1 MAKTSDQKC
10 VKVVVL
16 GDFGR
21 SPRMQYHCMSLSEM
35 GHRVDVIAYGGTEPL
50 DSIKTDPFI
59 FYHYLLPVPQ
69 LPIKL
74 LNYAFKTVM
83 QAINLLFLLL
93 ITTRSDILIMQNPPA
108 IPAVVICWLYT
119 RIVNAK
125 FVIDWHNYAHTI
137 MALSVGERNPL
148 VKITKKVEVV
158 VGRRAGHNFCVTKAM
173 RDDLQKNWNIKATT
187 LYDRPPLIFKPL
199 ELEEKHKFLLEC
211 GKKYHK
217 IFLDAHE
224 NSTVFT
230 EKTEEGIKLKSE
242 RPGLLVSS
250 TSWTEDED
258 FSILLTA
265 LQEYEKQCHEGN
277 ARNLPKLI
285 CVITGKGPLKD
296 YYLDRI
302 SKLTWDY
309 VTIITPWLDS
319 EDYPKILASADL
331 GVSLH
336 TSSSGLDLPMKV
348 VDMFGCGLP
357 VCAFDFKC
365 LNELVKDGENSFIF
379 KSPED
384 LSRHVLNWF
393 ENFPNNENQ
402 KRTASKFK
410 TELQSFQNLRWK
422 ENWELVASPIFK

>member
-1 MAKTSDQKC
+1 MDKTSKNKS

-16 GDFGR
+16 GDIGR

-35 GHRVDVIAYGGTEPL
+35 GHRVDVIAYGDTEPL
-50 DSIKTDPFI
+50 ASIKADPFI

-83 QAINLLFLLL
+83 QAINLLFLLF
-93 ITTRSDILIMQNPPA
+93 ITTKSDILIMQNPPA
-108 IPAVVICWLYT
+108 IPAMVICWLYT

-137 MALSVGERNPL
+137 MALNIGESNPL
-148 VKITKKVEVV
+148 VQITKKVEVV
-158 VGRRAGHNFCVTKAM
+158 IGHRADHNFCVTKAM
-173 RDDLQKNWNIKATT
+173 KDDLQRNWDIKATT
-187 LYDRPPLIFKPL
+187 LYDRPPIIFKPIT
-199 ELEEKHKFLLEC
+199 LEEKHKFILEC
-211 GKKYHK
+211 GNKYHK
-217 IFLDAHE
+217 IFLDEHV

-230 EKTEEGIKLKSE
+230 EETEEGIKLKTR

-265 LQEYEKQCHEGN
+265 LQEYEKQCEEGN
-277 ARNLPKLI
+277 PRNLPKLI

-302 SKLTWDY
+302 SLLTWNY
-309 VTIITPWLDS
+309 VAIITPWLDA

-365 LNELVKDGENSFIF
+365 LNELVKNGENSFIF
-379 KSPED
+379 KSSEE
-384 LSRHVLNWF
+384 LSKQILDWF
-393 ENFPNNENQ
+393 ENFPNKANQ
-402 KRTASKFK
+402 KRTVAKFK
-410 TELQSFQNLRWK
+410 TELEAFQNLRWK
-422 ENWELVASPIFK
+422 ENWEVVASPVFK